1 MRGEFDAGMLVI
13 DFATDGPETERACLA
28 SVRAILKACNQHGKM
43 PIVTSTLSELLPAHA
58 RAEVIAAKGAP
69 MQGLEEALNAFA
81 SVHRFAQRKA
91 KVAAGAIPVT
101 PAAGETRRML
111 SEVEGKKLLAGFG
124 LAVPESRVVAPAD
137 AAEAAEALGF
147 PVVLKVAEPLIAHKT
162 EAGAVAINLKSPA
175 DVEAALGRMEKSVSA
190 YLKGGRIE
198 RVLVERMVGD
208 VVAEL
213 IVGVQRDPQF
223 GLALVVGAGGILVEL
238 VEDAAM
244 LLLPTSAE
252 EVETALR
259 RLKIAKLLAGYRG
272 KPAAD
277 MAALVKSIMAI
288 AAFAEAN
295 RGKLLELDVNPLMV
309 RADGA
314 VAVDALVVFGE

>member
-1 MRGEFDAGMLVI
+1 
-13 DFATDGPETERACLA
+13 
-28 SVRAILKACNQHGKM
+28 M
-43 PIVTSTLSELLPAHA
+43 PIVTSTLSELLPAPA
-58 RAEVIAAKGAP
+58 RVEVIAAKGAP

-81 SVHRFAQRKA
+81 AVHRFAQRKA
-91 KVAAGAIPVT
+91 RLATAASLAIPAT
-101 PAAGETRRML
+101 PAAGDKKRML
-111 SEVEGKKLLAGFG
+111 PEVEGKKLLAGFG
-124 LAVPESRVVAPAD
+124 LPVPESQVVAPAD
-137 AAEAAEALGF
+137 AAAAAEALGF
-147 PVVLKVAEPLIAHKT
+147 PVVLKVAEPVIAHKT
-162 EAGAVAINLKSPA
+162 EAGAVAVNLKSPA
-175 DVEAALGRMEKSVSA
+175 EIGAALARMEKSVGA

-198 RVLVERMVGD
+198 RVLVERMVSD

-213 IVGVQRDPQF
+213 IVGVQRDAQF

-252 EVETALR
+252 EVESALR

-277 MAALVKSIMAI
+277 MAVLVKSIMAI

-295 RGKLLELDVNPLMV
+295 RDKLLELDVNPLMV
-309 RADGA
+309 RAGGT